1 MRLIALCCVLVGVA
15 WACGGNIASDGS
27 SSTTSTVGGANS
39 VSLPFDPTQGCR
51 DFSSP
56 GCAQCCMPGV
66 DYTGAQVCNVQQAY
80 SSSVVD
86 GACSSDCQP
95 CAPCNA
101 TTESSLLD
109 TAANPRT
116 ACDCPHVDI
125 GIDPCFSNGCECFCS
140 RLFGS
145 LLGCPQLG
153 PTVCKSG
160 NHCGVELLVEPGPYH
175 PGDTLNV
182 YWFNFSS
189 NTAIVNDCGNPDVQQ
204 LQESSVTYF
213 VVASPLPCA
222 SNSVMT
228 LAPGAQ
234 VSTTVNVPTGVGGG
248 FFRVHGTYYL
258 ECPAGTSS
266 PAACGSSP
274 IDVSSN
280 FDVYSQ

>member
-39 VSLPFDPTQGCR
+39 VS
-51 DFSSP
+51 
-56 GCAQCCMPGV
+56 
-66 DYTGAQVCNVQQAY
+66 
-80 SSSVVD
+80 
-86 GACSSDCQP
+86 
-95 CAPCNA
+95 
-101 TTESSLLD
+101 
-109 TAANPRT
+109 
-116 ACDCPHVDI
+116 
-125 GIDPCFSNGCECFCS
+125 
-140 RLFGS
+140 
-145 LLGCPQLG
+145 QLG

-160 NHCGVELLVEPGPYH
+160 NHCGVELLVESGPYH